1 MTSTMTSTAHRLF
14 VMWAPPRS
22 LSTAFVRVIAARGD
36 FTILH
41 EPLCDLAA
49 CGHFMHRRAGAEP
62 RRLDSAPALFEHVER
77 LLDDG
82 PVFVK
87 DTCEYDYRDMLDGA
101 SYLRDATHIFMLRE
115 PASVINSHYHINPD
129 MRCED
134 VGYEHLARVY
144 DLVRM
149 QAHARPLFIDAER
162 LVADPAETVARFCE
176 SAGLAHLPDSL
187 QWEGG
192 HLDIWE
198 RTKRW
203 HLDAANSNRIA
214 PIDRQYAVRVDNHEQ
229 LRGFYQANR
238 PFYDYL
244 RQQAGSVRT

>member
-1 MTSTMTSTAHRLF
+1 MTSTAHRLF

-22 LSTAFVRVIAARGD
+22 LSTAFVRVMAARGD

-49 CGHFMHRRAGAEP
+49 CGHFVHRRAGAEP
-62 RRLDSAPALFEHVER
+62 RRLDSAAALFEHVER
-77 LLDDG
+77 QRRDG
-82 PVFVK
+82 PVFIK
-87 DTCEYDYRDMLDGA
+87 DTCEYDYRDVLEG
-101 SYLRDATHIFMLRE
+101 SGYLREATHIFMLRE
-115 PASVINSHYHINPD
+115 PASVINSHYHINPA

-144 DLVRM
+144 DLVRL
-149 QAHARPLFIDAER
+149 QAAARPLFIDAER
-162 LVADPAETVARFCE
+162 LVLDPAGTVERFCD
-176 SAGLAHLPDSL
+176 SAGLAYLPESL
-187 QWEGG
+187 RWEGG

-203 HLDAANSNRIA
+203 HLDAANSSCIA
-214 PIDRQYAVRVDNHEQ
+214 PIERQYAARVDNHEQ

-244 RQQAGSVRT
+244 CQQAGSVRT